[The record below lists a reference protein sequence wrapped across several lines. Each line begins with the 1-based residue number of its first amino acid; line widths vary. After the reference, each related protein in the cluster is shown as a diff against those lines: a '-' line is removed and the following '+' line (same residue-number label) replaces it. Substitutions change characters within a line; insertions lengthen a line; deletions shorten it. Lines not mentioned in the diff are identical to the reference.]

1 MAAEPGA
8 AEEAELRPFG
18 PSPGARGLFELEM
31 VQTHVEVRQMKRVLP
46 FLFTALV
53 ISAVFAL
60 VALMTTHRGEAIRSE
75 MTKLG
80 KKVTEAAAEELDEV
94 ADKLEEAAEKI

>member
-1 MAAEPGA
+1 
-8 AEEAELRPFG
+8 LRPFG
-18 PSPGARGLFELEM
+18 PSPGAGGLVEWQK

-53 ISAVFAL
+53 VAAVFAL
-60 VALMTTHRGEAIRSE
+60 VALMTTHRGEEIRAE

-80 KKVTEAAAEELDEV
+80 KKMTEAAAEELDEA